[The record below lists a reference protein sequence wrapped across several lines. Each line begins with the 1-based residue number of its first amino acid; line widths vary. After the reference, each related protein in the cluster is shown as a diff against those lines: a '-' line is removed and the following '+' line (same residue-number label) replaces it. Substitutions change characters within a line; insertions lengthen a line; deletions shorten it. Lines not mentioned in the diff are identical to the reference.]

1 MRVKRVRFRQS
12 AYSRAPIEQ
21 PSCWLGHAPGACS
34 TRRSV
39 VRITCERGIVFA
51 VFRSGGGRSIANTGK
66 IVITGQTSEYRS
78 LNHEVTYS
86 ALSDGLE
93 AFLSVPDGSL
103 MIAEACGCAP
113 VSADPS
119 AADFR
124 FGRGFGPPLPLGTAL
139 AGTEAGTLQR
149 AVVNMKSSATGARP
163 HDGSLGASE
172 FL

>member
-1 MRVKRVRFRQS
+1 
-12 AYSRAPIEQ
+12 
-21 PSCWLGHAPGACS
+21 
-34 TRRSV
+34 
-39 VRITCERGIVFA
+39 
-51 VFRSGGGRSIANTGK
+51 
-66 IVITGQTSEYRS
+66 
-78 LNHEVTYS
+78 
-86 ALSDGLE
+86 
-93 AFLSVPDGSL
+93 

-124 FGRGFGPPLPLGTAL
+124 FGRGFGPLLPLGTAL

-172 FL
+172 FLSACAAKMEARSASASSSSEDTSSSKIVVEWTFVDFLPVAFADADRLLS